1 MPQDSNNGEIGSD
14 AVGGASYLDR
24 ARAKASPLSPIGLWE
39 EQALSALTGQYWETK
54 LSLYGDTRRCGNP
67 AARDQIQPNI
77 KRSLLHP
84 QCPSTDEEK
93 FTG

>member
-39 EQALSALTGQYWETK
+39 EQALSALTGLYWETK
-54 LSLYGDTRRCGNP
+54 ISVYEDTRHCWL
-67 AARDQIQPNI
+67 AAEVFSREGIQQRRRHR
-77 KRSLLHP
+77 KR
-84 QCPSTDEEK
+84 QEK
-93 FTG
+93 